1 MGTTSSFFGG
11 GGGGG
16 DPQANFQAGSNVA
29 NGDLVSLKANGTIE
43 PVTSVANAAD
53 FTKSDNG
60 TKIVDDGSPNYSQTS
75 KWSIYNTTIDKY
87 FFACKRDSGAYNDLY
102 LGTYNDSTEEYSLT
116 FRGQIGSTYAN
127 MMARKFSVSEG
138 ILYAY
143 VKSNGY
149 LYLRGFYWDGST
161 YSIGIDTYA
170 GSNSIST
177 SSVYIN
183 PNGEGSSSLATG
195 AITNSYVSITHAT
208 WDGTSSAPTVSH
220 DLDNTSSGRKWTAG
234 GTSWS
239 SNSLVGRH
247 VKGDVHVFA
256 ADEANSLTLF
266 ACEVNSSSTTYG
278 AKNQLGIPVGSAYK
292 SVEYDTDT
300 NMGVVSYYT
309 NTGVTNALAFS
320 VDTNTLAVTTY
331 PLSGISFSGASA
343 AVGYSPTAK
352 LWQVMRG
359 SSPGEVYY
367 FTLASDGT
375 QGTVNSSNLHP
386 SASIQPEHGSLS
398 PKTGTNSMIV
408 LFNSGNNPTSNYVNT
423 ANHTYITQ
431 YDLPFVET
439 NIDTHFGEAK
449 EAISSGSVGPVAI
462 SNRSND
468 ISGSSFQKGQKLFA
482 NPSGTAL
489 ATSGTYRVG
498 YASDADTVIV
508 TGDPS

>member
-16 DPQANFQAGSNVA
+16 DPQANFQAGSAVA
-29 NGDLVSLKANGTIE
+29 NGDLVALKSNGTIE
-43 PVTSVANAAD
+43 PVTSVNNAAD
-53 FTKSDNG
+53 FTKTNNG
-60 TKIVDDGSPNYSQTS
+60 TKIVDDGSPIYSQTS
-75 KWSIYNTTIDKY
+75 KWSIYNTTLDKY
-87 FFACKRDSGAYNDLY
+87 FFACKRDSGSNNDLY
-102 LGTYNDSTEEYSLT
+102 LGTYSDSTEEYTLT

-127 MMARKFSVSEG
+127 MMARKFSVNEG

-143 VKSNGY
+143 IKSNGY

-161 YSIGIDTYA
+161 YSISIDTYA
-170 GSNSIST
+170 GSTSIAT

-195 AITNSYVSITHAT
+195 GITNNTVSITHAT
-208 WDGTSSAPTVSH
+208 WDGTSSHPTVT
-220 DLDNTSSGRKWTAG
+220 DDMDNTTNGRKWTAG

-239 SNSLVGRH
+239 TNSLVGRH
-247 VKGDVHVFA
+247 VKDDVHVFA

-266 ACEVNSSSTTYG
+266 ACRVSSSSTTYG
-278 AKNQLGIPVGSAYK
+278 AKNQTGISVGSAYK

-309 NTGVTNALAFS
+309 GSVTNAMAFS
-320 VDTNTLAVTTY
+320 VDTSTLAVTTY
-331 PLSGISFSGASA
+331 PLTGISFSGAGAS
-343 AVGYSPTAK
+343 VGYNPAAK
-352 LWQVMRG
+352 LWQVMRS

-375 QGTVNSSNLHP
+375 QGTVTSASFHP
-386 SASIQPEHGSLS
+386 SAAIQPEHGNLS
-398 PKTGTNSMIV
+398 PKTGTSSMIA

-439 NIDTHFGEAK
+439 NSDAYFGEAK
-449 EAISSGSVGPVAI
+449 EAISSGSAGPVAI
-462 SNRSND
+462 INRSND
-468 ISGSSFQKGQKLFA
+468 IAGASFQKGQKLFA